1 MNKQAA
7 CQIRCLGFLLAASL
21 VYSDAIGKPGW
32 QCVSRVTQSVDA
44 LAAGNTRVQIK
55 LYPGLNHF
63 FMTAVDLPPPQDE
76 EVPGH
81 VDDQVIRD
89 IAAWIRSV
97 PPAQAVH

>member
-7 CQIRCLGFLLAASL
+7 CQIRWL
-21 VYSDAIGKPGW
+21 
-32 QCVSRVTQSVDA
+32 
-44 LAAGNTRVQIK
+44 
-55 LYPGLNHF
+55 
-63 FMTAVDLPPPQDE
+63 TAVDLPPPQDE
-76 EVPGH
+76 EISGH